1 MQEKN
6 LQSIKNEDR
15 LKKCPDCGSKN
26 IEYDHGELYCKKCG
40 FVIEE

>member
-6 LQSIKNEDR
+6 LQSLKNEDR
-15 LKKCPDCGSKN
+15 LRKCPECGSKN
-26 IEYDHGELYCKKCG
+26 IDYVKGELYCKKCG